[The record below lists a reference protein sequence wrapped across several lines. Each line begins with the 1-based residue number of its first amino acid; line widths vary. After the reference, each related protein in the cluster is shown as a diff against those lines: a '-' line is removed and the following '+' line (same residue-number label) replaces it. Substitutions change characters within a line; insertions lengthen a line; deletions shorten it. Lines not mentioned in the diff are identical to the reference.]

1 MAIEIAN
8 NNIATAPKANKVY
21 FSVEVLESYD
31 NRRMGVPK
39 PDSDGYYTLPIGA
52 LNARSRNECYYDT
65 KSILDQITNPSSPF
79 NMMITQGH
87 LYGEYGHPDSDAPIT
102 RIENIS
108 EKMKSHHI
116 RKVFCG
122 EEQSDG
128 SIFVYGLIKPCGPY
142 GHMLEESIQN
152 KWENTAF
159 SLRSLMKYTW
169 DANRKA
175 QYRTIVRLVTFD
187 YVNAPG
193 FLQASKRYAPGIANE
208 SFNPVNLMEREL
220 TIEDFF
226 KNGSRVSAF
235 ESLSNEDLAKLFNLK
250 EFSIRDI
257 KNGKYIPNTNT
268 FIDEHN
274 KKQSL
279 LHHLLMQ

>member
-1 MAIEIAN
+1 MSIEIN
-8 NNIATAPKANKVY
+8 HSSNTATKNNKVY

-31 NRRMGVPK
+31 NRHMGVPK
-39 PDSDGYYTLPIGA
+39 PDEYGYYTLPIGA
-52 LNARSRNECYYDT
+52 LNARSRNQCYYDT
-65 KSILDQITNPSSPF
+65 KSILDQINTPSSPF

-87 LYGEYGHPDSDAPIT
+87 LYGEYGHPAQDAAIE
-102 RIENIS
+102 RIEHID
-108 EKMKSHHI
+108 EKLKSHHI

-122 EEQSDG
+122 DEQQDG
-128 SIFVYGLIKPCGPY
+128 SIFIYGLIKPCGPY
-142 GHMLEESIQN
+142 GNILEESIRN

-169 DANRKA
+169 DNARKA

-193 FLQASKRYAPGIANE
+193 FLQASKRYAPGIGTEGMLVSELAK
-208 SFNPVNLMEREL
+208 REL

-226 KNGSRVSAF
+226 RDGNRKTAF
-235 ESLSNEDLAKLFNLK
+235 ESLSNEDLAKLFGLK
-250 EFSIRDI
+250 DFSIKNI

-268 FIDEHN
+268 FIDEYN